1 MILYIFLAFFIGVN
15 IVVNMMINGKLSQKE
30 GMINGV
36 IINYLM
42 ATLSSVIL
50 CAAMINSIPSYEI
63 IRSVPLPY
71 FIGGFIGVLTTYI
84 FNVLV
89 PKVPAVYV
97 VILRFIGQMFASAI
111 IDYIYLDVFSKGK
124 VIGGVLFLIGLILNA
139 RADNKLKKQLECLNE
154 DITTNVR

>member
-1 MILYIFLAFFIGVN
+1 MILYTLLAFLIGVN
-15 IVVNMMINGKLSQKE
+15 IVVNMMINGKLSQKA

-36 IINYLM
+36 LINYLM

-50 CAAMINSIPSYEI
+50 CTFMINSIPSYEL
-63 IRSVPLPY
+63 IRSIPLPY

-89 PKVPAVYV
+89 PKVPAMYV

-124 VIGGVLFLIGLILNA
+124 VIGAILFLIGLVLNA
-139 RADNKLKKQLECLNE
+139 RADNKIKKQLA
-154 DITTNVR
+154 DVAITNVT

>member
-1 MILYIFLAFFIGVN
+1 MILYVFLAFLIGIN

-36 IINYLM
+36 VINYLM

-50 CAAMINSIPSYEI
+50 CTFMISSIPSYKL

-139 RADNKLKKQLECLNE
+139 RADTKLN
-154 DITTNVR
+154 DVIAITNGTHF